1 MISETFSNFMAIN
14 TKIVTHL
21 TYKELFD
28 SFEKNGTVF
37 PISILKAS
45 EDIET
50 QIEYLLTNMNPVEM
64 TQFSSFL
71 NMICQTRDTDK
82 TMIRGISLLEE
93 TGIIQKGRGFSNKIV
108 FHRENLLNLIGQI
121 LSKKLNGKDQLTGP
135 GHTANQKKYTEAIL
149 LNNDLASMEAEANGT
164 KNGIFIRD
172 YFIREYPHYYL
183 PDIARL
189 MYGHR
194 IVRYRYC
201 FEQLLP
207 NLDKVNI
214 DEINKGINAFE
225 QNSGVTL
232 QEYIKVLNSLYAW
245 FFEIPFQN
253 EKNPP
258 ALGTQKFGFDF
269 QHLSSF
275 YIQASLFKQDPSFLK
290 AISHLS
296 KDINAL
302 RSALEQEDQRPRD
315 PITGYNKYIRVF
327 FDNPVFKISEDF
339 YCIIDL
345 KFIIENVCGGLLWRI
360 KSEGNLQNFKSAY
373 GRLLEKYFQF
383 IIQNIF
389 KNTKV
394 SFGETAGADAV
405 IETDDC
411 IFVMEFTT
419 EYYRLSSLY
428 NPTADGFLDDAYRIL
443 FNTGKDDPRARNKD
457 DKGKLIK
464 LNQYIEDNKSKGK
477 KIIPVIV
484 TENFL
489 GNHDLFNEFD
499 NFCNSEIATKNL
511 TNLEGIPPMFLCLDD
526 LETFW
531 GLFDPK
537 DAVKGFVGFNDY
549 WVSKEKESLFH
560 NPSSGMCKFIE
571 EINNKEPRINNHE
584 FADFFSPKQTF
595 KE

>member
-1 MISETFSNFMAIN
+1 MTNN

-21 TYKELFD
+21 TYTELFD
-28 SFEKNGTVF
+28 SFERNGAIL
-37 PISILKAS
+37 PIDTLKTDK
-45 EDIET
+45 DIKM
-50 QIEYLLTNMNPVEM
+50 QIEYLLSNMNPVEM
-64 TQFSSFL
+64 IQFSSFL

-93 TGIIQKGRGFSNKIV
+93 VGFIEKGKGFSNKIV

-121 LSKKLNGKDQLTGP
+121 LSKKLSGTDQLTGS
-135 GHTANQKKYTEAIL
+135 GHIESQKKYTDAIL
-149 LNNDLASMEAEANGT
+149 LNNDLATLEAETSGHQR
-164 KNGIFIRD
+164 GIFIRD
-172 YFIREYPHYYL
+172 YFIREWPHYYL
-183 PDIARL
+183 PDITRL
-189 MYGHR
+189 FYSHR

-201 FEQLLP
+201 FETLLP
-207 NLDKVNI
+207 TLEKTDK
-214 DEINKGINAFE
+214 DEIEKGIVTLE

-232 QEYIKVLNSLYAW
+232 SAYIKVLNSLYAW

-253 EKNPP
+253 EKTPP
-258 ALGTQKFGFDF
+258 VLGAQKFGFDF
-269 QHLSSF
+269 QNISSF
-275 YIQASLFKQDPSFLK
+275 YIQTSLFKEDPSFIK
-290 AISHLS
+290 TIDHLS
-296 KDINAL
+296 KNIDAL
-302 RSALEQEDQRPRD
+302 RFALEQEKQRSRD
-315 PITGYNKYIRVF
+315 PITGYNKYVRVF
-327 FDNPVFKISEDF
+327 FDNPVFKISEGF

-360 KSEGNLQNFKSAY
+360 HGEGNLQNFKSAY

-383 IIQNIF
+383 VVKNIF
-389 KNTKV
+389 RDAKV
-394 SFGETAGADAV
+394 SFGETSGADTI
-405 IETDDC
+405 IETDDYV
-411 IFVMEFTT
+411 FVMEFTT

-428 NPTADGFLDDAYRIL
+428 NPTTDSFLDDAYRIL
-443 FNTGKDDPRARNKD
+443 FNTGKKDPRSRNKN

-464 LNQYIEDNKSKGK
+464 LNQYIEDNKGKGK
-477 KIIPVIV
+477 IIIPVIV

-499 NFCNSEIATKNL
+499 NFYSKEVKDKKLI
-511 TNLEGIPPMFLCLDD
+511 NLEETTPLFLCLDD

-537 DAVKGFVGFNDY
+537 DAVKGFAGFNDY
-549 WVSKEKESLFH
+549 WVSKEKGHLFH